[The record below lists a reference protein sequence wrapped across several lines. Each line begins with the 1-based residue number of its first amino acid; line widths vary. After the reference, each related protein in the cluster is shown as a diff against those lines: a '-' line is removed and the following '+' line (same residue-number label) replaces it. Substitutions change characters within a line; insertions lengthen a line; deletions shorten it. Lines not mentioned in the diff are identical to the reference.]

1 MTTGNAVI
9 ALHGRP
15 GAPPSGHVD
24 TTGTTAERMSDKSPY
39 GNLTDAERARRRRR
53 RENENLQNF
62 NIDAPCAII
71 DRLIDGG
78 YLVVEDAGDRRA
90 EEHALEE
97 LLADW
102 FG

>member
-1 MTTGNAVI
+1 MF
-9 ALHGRP
+9 
-15 GAPPSGHVD
+15 
-24 TTGTTAERMSDKSPY
+24 DKSPD
-39 GNLTDAERARRRRR
+39 GKLTDAERARRRRR

-90 EEHALEE
+90 EERALEE
-97 LLADW
+97 FLTDQVE
-102 FG
+102 